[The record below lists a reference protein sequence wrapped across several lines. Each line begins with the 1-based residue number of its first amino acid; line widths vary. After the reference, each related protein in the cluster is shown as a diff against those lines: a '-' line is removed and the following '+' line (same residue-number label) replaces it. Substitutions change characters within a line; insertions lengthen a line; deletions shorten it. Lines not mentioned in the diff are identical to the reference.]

1 MAGQIWGVNALGG
14 YMFSTELSNVLRM
27 AVLPVVKFRQFLDAR
42 DATDKG
48 LQRGDQFNWNVYS
61 RVVTKGAAL
70 NETSSMPETN
80 FTITQKTLT
89 ITEYGNSV
97 KLAA

>member
-1 MAGQIWGVNALGG
+1 M
-14 YMFSTELSNVLRM
+14 YSTELSNVLRM
-27 AVLPVVKFRQFLDAR
+27 AVLPVVKFRQFCDAK

-48 LQRGDQFNWNVYS
+48 LNRGESFSWNVYS

-70 NETSSMPETN
+70 AETASMPETN
-80 FTITQKTLT
+80 FTIVQKTLT

-97 KLAA
+97 P